1 MISIKLQKSF
11 NDLELEDKKN
21 KISDELLFIGEL
33 IKKLES
39 YYGIEPNF
47 KIKNYDINSKLS
59 EEETLS
65 FLYDDI
71 FEIQKQIL
79 TIITNIQNKQ

>member
-1 MISIKLQKSF
+1 MISIKLQNSF

-33 IKKLES
+33 LKKIES
-39 YYGIEPNF
+39 YHGIEPNF
-47 KIKNYDINSKLS
+47 QIKNYDINSKLS
-59 EEETLS
+59 EEETLC

-71 FEIQKQIL
+71 FEIQKQLL

>member
-71 FEIQKQIL
+71 FEIQKQLL